1 MDIIFLGTGSAFPTP
16 KRAVSGMILRNSATN
31 VQWLFDCGEGS
42 QVQAQKIPEARIK
55 RITRIFI
62 THMHGDHV
70 YGLPG
75 LMATLAHR
83 MQGEERGPD
92 DVDVEIYGPQGLRRY
107 LRLALSLAWALLDIT
122 YTVHELMF
130 SPKQTVVQDYV
141 KFASTKIHPDY
152 DPILPYERPGRDIY
166 PDENAATSEEGFPVC
181 VRAAVVQP
189 IPGKKPSDFFIIV
202 QPMLVVW
209 TIKDVWVD
217 GVGRLAPLCFIR
229 GVARSLLL
237 QGRRRSL
244 ILVLTKRRFVQS
256 SGWQIALVIGNSC
269 RSLDENVAQQLPT
282 PRSGVHPCCLRPCR
296 KADGVGQQ
304 EVMFNAVFFLLPALG
319 LWRNIF
325 GPEGPPG
332 PVGEVKTTFTVHAVP
347 LRHTVPSVGWLLVES
362 PSPPRMMME
371 KVNELGVPP
380 GPLLGKLK
388 KGQIITFKQDGVD
401 VTVSP
406 DQVVGPGIRGRRIA
420 ICGDSG
426 DSSALADLLRLE
438 FPNEEPVIDTLVHE
452 ATVLSAHGEHTYE
465 KGHTSAAEAAKFAA
479 SIGVRQLIL
488 THFSQRYISYPPS
501 APTNGDGSKRTFKKS
516 HFPIVMTLF
525 YDILPFQLAYLSTP
539 RSLR

>member
-16 KRAVSGMILRNSATN
+16 NRAVSGIILRNSATN
-31 VQWLFDCGEGS
+31 VQWLFDC
-42 QVQAQKIPEARIK
+42 EARIK

-130 SPKQTVVQDYV
+130 SPRQTVVQDYV
-141 KFASTKIHPDY
+141 KFASTKTHPDY

-166 PDENAATSEEGFPVC
+166 PDEN
-181 VRAAVVQP
+181 
-189 IPGKKPSDFFIIV
+189 
-202 QPMLVVW
+202 
-209 TIKDVWVD
+209 
-217 GVGRLAPLCFIR
+217 
-229 GVARSLLL
+229 
-237 QGRRRSL
+237 
-244 ILVLTKRRFVQS
+244 
-256 SGWQIALVIGNSC
+256 
-269 RSLDENVAQQLPT
+269 
-282 PRSGVHPCCLRPCR
+282 
-296 KADGVGQQ
+296 
-304 EVMFNAVFFLLPALG
+304 G

-332 PVGEVKTTFTVHAVP
+332 PVGDVKTNFTVHAVP

-388 KGQIITFKQDGVD
+388 KGQTITFKRDGVD

-406 DQVVGPGIRGRRIA
+406 DQVVGPGVRGRRIA

-452 ATVLSAHGEHTYE
+452 ATVHSAHGENTYE
-465 KGHTSAAEAAKFAA
+465 KGHTSAAGAAKFAA

-488 THFSQRYISYPPS
+488 THFSQRYISYSP
-501 APTNGDGSKRTFKKS
+501 APTTDDGSK
-516 HFPIVMTLF
+516 
-525 YDILPFQLAYLSTP
+525 LP
-539 RSLR
+539 SLRAEDDVTRLLDDAKSCTEFKGVIKLAEDLKTLKLLPV